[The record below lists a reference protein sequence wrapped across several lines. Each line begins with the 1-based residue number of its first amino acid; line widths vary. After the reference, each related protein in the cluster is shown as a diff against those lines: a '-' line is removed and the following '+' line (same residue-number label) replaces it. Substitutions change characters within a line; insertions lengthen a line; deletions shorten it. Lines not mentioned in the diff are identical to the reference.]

1 MKKSL
6 LFIMLATLAS
16 CASVD
21 SIHKN
26 ANCVVWRDQKYWG
39 PYSVEVV
46 ENKIFW
52 NGNCKGYN
60 SGCKELSLKVDE
72 NKNLLSDEAVIGTI
86 ANNELKLVEKHAL
99 ATMINYTVM
108 SANMEGKQLKTQTA
122 ATEPFVDSYKF
133 NDKCSAE
140 AALLGGVALDA
151 IYFLQINK

>member
-46 ENKIFW
+46 ENKVFW

-72 NKNLLSDEAVIGTI
+72 NKNLLSDEAVVGTI
-86 ANNELKLVEKHAL
+86 ANNELKLIEKNVL
-99 ATMINYTVM
+99 STMINYNVM

-133 NDKCSAE
+133 NDKCSVE